1 MASRP
6 LVVIPDYLTEDSVE
20 QKILGDIA
28 DIRMLVA
35 SSESAAQPGLK
46 DANIVLLYHDVN
58 ISSNTIDMMNN
69 CRAIIRC
76 GVGYDN
82 VDTSAA
88 AGRGIVVCNVPDYGT
103 EDVADHALMML
114 LGAIRRFGVLHE
126 TIRKGG
132 WAPEGMFGAPRLR
145 GKTIGILG
153 CGRIGTA
160 MALRCK
166 ALGMRVVF
174 FDPYLRPGVEKMLG
188 LERADSLQEL
198 LPQCAVVSLHC
209 LLTPETKHIIND
221 QTLALLPPDS
231 VVVNTARGGCVDTN
245 ALVRALESG
254 RLAGAGIDVVER
266 EPLDVEALRV
276 HPRVLLSPH
285 SAYYSVEGYWE
296 MRSKG
301 AQEARRAL
309 TGQPLLNPVNRN
321 QLKGDHLPLRKE
333 QWAP

>member
-1 MASRP
+1 MSNKP
-6 LVVIPDYLTEDSVE
+6 LVVVPDYLTEDSVE
-20 QKILGDIA
+20 RKILGDIA
-28 DIRMLVA
+28 DIRLLNAA
-35 SSESAAQPGLK
+35 SEGEARPGLK
-46 DANIVLLYHDVN
+46 DADVVLLYHDVA
-58 ISSNTIDMMNN
+58 IVRETIDSMPK
-69 CRAIIRC
+69 CKAIVRC

-82 VDTSAA
+82 VDIRAA
-88 AGRGIVVCNVPDYGT
+88 ADRGIVVCNVPDYGT

-114 LGAIRRFGVLHE
+114 LGAVRRLGVLHE

-145 GKTIGILG
+145 GKTVGIVG

-174 FDPYLRPGVEKMLG
+174 YDPYLRPGAEKMLG
-188 LERADSLQEL
+188 LERAESLEEL
-198 LPQCAVVSLHC
+198 LPQCVAVSLHC
-209 LLTPETKHIIND
+209 LLTPETRHILND
-221 QTLALLPPDS
+221 KTLALIPKGG
-231 VVVNTARGGCVDTN
+231 VVVNTARGGCVETG

-254 RLAGAGIDVVER
+254 HLAGAGIDVVEK
-266 EPLDVEALRV
+266 EPLDVEALRL

-301 AQEARRAL
+301 AEEARRAI
-309 TGQPLLNPVNRN
+309 TGQPLWNPVNRSLLQGN
-321 QLKGDHLPLRKE
+321 HLPLRKE